1 MNNTKLTTLSNNI
14 IIETYY
20 KSKKAIVDNIYF
32 NNSFLEKGTPNLII
46 TYNAKGIVENIIF
59 AFYNNKYGEVCRE
72 ITYEQGK
79 KVDDIYVLYDY
90 FINCYPITAYEVDN
104 NLNLNKKV
112 KTRNINKL
120 KTLYVIAL
128 EKKIEPKIAEIE
140 ELLIPE
146 IMLDNI

>member
-1 MNNTKLTTLSNNI
+1 MNTKLTTLSNNI
-14 IIETYY
+14 TIETYY
-20 KSKKAIVDNIYF
+20 KNKKVIMDNIYF
-32 NNSFLEKGTPNLII
+32 NNSFLEKGTPNL
-46 TYNAKGIVENIIF
+46 TVMYNAKGIVKNITF
-59 AFYNNKYGEVCRE
+59 AFYNNKYGEVYRE
-72 ITYEQGK
+72 ITFEQGK
-79 KVDDIYVLYDY
+79 KVADIYELCDNL
-90 FINCYPITAYEVDN
+90 INYHPITTYEVDN

-112 KTRNINKL
+112 KTRDINKL